1 MVAGFPGCNAGTSGT
16 SSGGV
21 EVSELKCRING
32 NQIEPCAVLAKALEY
47 GNPAFKSKGIFIPE
61 RVNINTGEPGLD
73 IAQIHSGQYVGRGVA
88 MCFCPFCG
96 ESLKTW
102 KKEATSERD

>member
-1 MVAGFPGCNAGTSGT
+1 M
-16 SSGGV
+16 
-21 EVSELKCRING
+21 SELKCRING

-47 GNPAFKSKGIFIPE
+47 GNPTFKSKGIFIPE

>member
-1 MVAGFPGCNAGTSGT
+1 M
-16 SSGGV
+16 
-21 EVSELKCRING
+21 SELKCRING

-47 GNPAFKSKGIFIPE
+47 GNRAFKSKGIFIPE
-61 RVNINTGEPGLD
+61 RVNINTSEPGLD

-102 KKEATSERD
+102 EKEATSERD